1 MDEKDY
7 LMDILSIITKYKN
20 NEFEIIL
27 NNIQNNI
34 DIDNYT
40 VYLLDLRN
48 IVHHFLN
55 SMETNNYNLLIDK
68 QKTQESFLLVENI
81 NNYNKKNCEE
91 DKIFLYEEFRFIS
104 TIINNMYDSILY
116 IISLKNYNKEIHNEN
131 DSIYS
136 DDEIYE

>member
-81 NNYNKKNCEE
+81 NNYIKKNCEE

>member
-1 MDEKDY
+1 
-7 LMDILSIITKYKN
+7 
-20 NEFEIIL
+20 
-27 NNIQNNI
+27 
-34 DIDNYT
+34 
-40 VYLLDLRN
+40 
-48 IVHHFLN
+48 
-55 SMETNNYNLLIDK
+55 METNNYNLLIDK

-81 NNYNKKNCEE
+81 NNYIKKNCEE